1 MFFHVIHIRLHLEI
15 DSKLKSSFWIII
27 VNTRIEESQIVL
39 CILFYFQLQKA
50 KDDTEEAYNSIS
62 EAAKKH

>member
-1 MFFHVIHIRLHLEI
+1 MFFHVIHIRLHSGI
-15 DSKLKSSFWIII
+15 DSKLKLSFWIII
-27 VNTRIEESQIVL
+27 VNTRIQIVL

-50 KDDTEEAYNSIS
+50 KDDTEEVYNSIS